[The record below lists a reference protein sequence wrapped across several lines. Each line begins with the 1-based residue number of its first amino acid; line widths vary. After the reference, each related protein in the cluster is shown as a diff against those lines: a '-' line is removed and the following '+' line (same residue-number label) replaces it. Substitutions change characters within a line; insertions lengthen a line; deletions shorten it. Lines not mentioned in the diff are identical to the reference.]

1 MIIGVP
7 KEIKQQ
13 ESRIGAVPAMVH
25 ALVGGGHSV
34 LVERDG
40 GLGAGISNEQFETAG
55 ARMVDSAA
63 EVYGE
68 AEMIVKVK
76 EPLEAEYSLI
86 RPGQVLFTYFHFAA
100 NRQLTDAMLES
111 GAQCFTYE
119 TLEIDRK
126 LPLLTPM
133 SEVAGRM
140 SIQVG
145 AYYLERHNGGRGKL
159 MGGVPGVE
167 PATVMILGAGV
178 VGTNAAKMAA
188 GMGAN
193 VLLMDIDLDRLRY
206 LDDTMPKNVTLL
218 HSSPFSIQEKLP
230 LADLVVGA
238 VLVSGARAPVLVRR
252 EDLSL
257 MKDDGPVVV
266 DVAVDQ
272 GGCIETCKPTTH
284 ADPTFVVD
292 GVVHYCV
299 ANMPGAVPRTST
311 FALTNATGPWVKR
324 LADAGPAAMA
334 KHPIFQTAANVLGG
348 KLTNE
353 PVARA
358 FDLPWQAPDSIL

>member
-1 MIIGVP
+1 
-7 KEIKQQ
+7 
-13 ESRIGAVPAMVH
+13 
-25 ALVGGGHSV
+25 
-34 LVERDG
+34 
-40 GLGAGISNEQFETAG
+40 
-55 ARMVDSAA
+55 
-63 EVYGE
+63 
-68 AEMIVKVK
+68 
-76 EPLEAEYSLI
+76 
-86 RPGQVLFTYFHFAA
+86 
-100 NRQLTDAMLES
+100 MLAS
-111 GAQCFTYE
+111 GAHCFTYE
-119 TLEIDRK
+119 TLTEDGK

-145 AYYLERHNGGRGKL
+145 AYYLEAHTGGRGTL

-193 VLLMDIDLDRLRY
+193 VILMDIDLDRLRY

-218 HSSPFSIQEKLP
+218 HSSPLAIREKLP

-238 VLVSGARAPVLVRR
+238 VLLSGARAPVLVRR
-252 EDLSL
+252 EDLSI

-284 ADPTFVVD
+284 DNPTFVVD

-311 FALTNATGPWVKR
+311 FALTNATAPWASR
-324 LADAGPAAMA
+324 LARLGAAEAAG
-334 KHPIFQTAANVLGG
+334 HPILGTASNVLAG
-348 KLTNE
+348 KVTNE
-353 PVARA
+353 AVARA
-358 FDLPWQAPDSIL
+358 FDLPFVEPDSVL